1 MKVLLSAKA
10 CDPYMGSE
18 SHVGWSSALALAKDH
33 DLWVLTGSRN
43 RAPLE
48 RAETEGLIPKNIRFI
63 YAGSFGRFSSN
74 RMWARFQDWG
84 EYASFARAILPIA
97 RRLHREVKFDV
108 AHHVTIATWRI
119 ASPLWKLGIPFAFG
133 PVGGAERFP
142 IRFLGILSGPARAFE
157 LCRKASNVISRLSP
171 AVRSCICRASHF
183 WAVNNETFELAKQMR
198 GSEAH
203 VTNLCHTFFSEE
215 KIKAFTGSGA
225 VRDPR
230 APLRL
235 FAGGNLEG
243 RKGAALALMALAR
256 VKGQGVKFRYRFG
269 GGGPEAGSLRKLTA
283 KLGLQEEV
291 VFGDPLSGAS
301 YRDELAASHVF
312 FFPSFREGSGVTL
325 MEAMLAGCVPVVANC
340 GGPGCIVGDDC
351 GFKIPV
357 TTTEQMVRDLAATLV
372 MIDGKREMILQRSA
386 ASSRRI
392 ATVYSESE
400 YRKAVGLVYGS
411 MRQIGMVKGGWGV
424 IV

>member
-1 MKVLLSAKA
+1 M
-10 CDPYMGSE
+10 
-18 SHVGWSSALALAKDH
+18 
-33 DLWVLTGSRN
+33 R
-43 RAPLE
+43 
-48 RAETEGLIPKNIRFI
+48 
-63 YAGSFGRFSSN
+63 
-74 RMWARFQDWG
+74 ARFQDWG

-133 PVGGAERFP
+133 PVGGAEQFP
-142 IRFLGILSGPARAFE
+142 FRFLGILSGAAKAFE
-157 LCRKASNVISRLSP
+157 ICRKGSNVISRLSP

-183 WAVNNETFELAKQMR
+183 WAVNEETFALAKQMR
-198 GSEAH
+198 GSEDH
-203 VTNLCHTFFSEE
+203 VSNLCHTFFSDD
-215 KIKAFTGSGA
+215 KIKAFTGSTA

-243 RKGAALALMALAR
+243 RKGTALALMALAR
-256 VKGQGVKFRYRFG
+256 LKRQGVKFHYRFG
-269 GGGPEAGSLRKLTA
+269 GGGPEAGALRKLSA
-283 KLGLQEEV
+283 ELGLQEEV
-291 VFGDPLSGAS
+291 ILGEPLSGEA
-301 YRDELAASHVF
+301 YRDEMAASHVF

-340 GGPGCIVGDDC
+340 GGPRCIVGEDC

-357 TTTEQMVRDLAATLV
+357 TNTEQMVSDLAATLV
-372 MIDGKREMILQRSA
+372 MIDRKREIIMEKSA

-400 YRKAVGLVYGS
+400 YRKAVGSVYAS
-411 MRQIGMVKGGWGV
+411 IS
-424 IV
+424 